1 MCVCTLEIDPKVLYT
16 LSKHSTLNS
25 TPDTYCIIAKEITT
39 SFGQAI
45 YAIEKKIKQVD
56 INRHLHT

>member
-1 MCVCTLEIDPKVLYT
+1 MCVCTLGIDPKGLYT

-25 TPDTYCIIAKEITT
+25 TPDIYSIIAKEIAM

-45 YAIEKKIKQVD
+45 YNIEKKMKLVD

>member
-1 MCVCTLEIDPKVLYT
+1 MFVCTLGIDLKVLYT

-25 TPDTYCIIAKEITT
+25 TPDTYCIIAKEIAM

-45 YAIEKKIKQVD
+45 YGIEKKIKLVD